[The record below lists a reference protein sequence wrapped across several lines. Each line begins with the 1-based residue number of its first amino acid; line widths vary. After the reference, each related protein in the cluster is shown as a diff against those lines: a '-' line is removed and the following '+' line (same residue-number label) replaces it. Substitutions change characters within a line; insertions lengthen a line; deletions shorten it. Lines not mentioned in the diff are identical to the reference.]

1 MRVFQNLLES
11 EAKTIFHM
19 LRKQTG
25 QKGDLVLVSV
35 LKFSIHH
42 PHYSLSSTVQVESTK
57 KSETIVILLIF
68 LPQLF
73 LPEPMVCR
81 PDPSFGETFYDV
93 NVMKCLKDQSL

>member
-1 MRVFQNLLES
+1 MRVFQNWLES

-19 LRKQTG
+19 LRKQAG

-57 KSETIVILLIF
+57 KSETIVILLF
-68 LPQLF
+68 FYLSCFCQSQWSVDLTLPSERLST
-73 LPEPMVCR
+73 M
-81 PDPSFGETFYDV
+81 S
-93 NVMKCLKDQSL
+93 M